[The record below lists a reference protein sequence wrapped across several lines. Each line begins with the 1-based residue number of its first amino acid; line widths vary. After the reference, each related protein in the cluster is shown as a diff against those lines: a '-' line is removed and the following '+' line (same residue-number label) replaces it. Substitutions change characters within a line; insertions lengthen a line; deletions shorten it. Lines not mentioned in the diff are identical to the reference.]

1 MVTLTQIR
9 DNITEAIRNSR
20 LTQTELAR
28 RLGIGQQTISE
39 YLHGKSMPALDTFAN
54 LCAVLDLDAN
64 EILCLTVQTSGHGA
78 PGADNRHHNVYH
90 ISGNNNNVK

>member
-9 DNITEAIRNSR
+9 DNITEAIRNSG

-64 EILCLTVQTSGHGA
+64 EILCLTVT
-78 PGADNRHHNVYH
+78 
-90 ISGNNNNVK
+90 